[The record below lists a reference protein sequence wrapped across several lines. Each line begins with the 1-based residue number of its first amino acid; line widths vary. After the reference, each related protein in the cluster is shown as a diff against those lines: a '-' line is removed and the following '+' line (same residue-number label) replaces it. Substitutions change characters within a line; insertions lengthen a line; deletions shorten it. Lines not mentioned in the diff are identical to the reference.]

1 MTLTIFNFNENLYF
15 KKSIINFLNFG
26 SYAYRG
32 DRGDRGPIFIHIE
45 IPEMLFGG

>member
-1 MTLTIFNFNENLYF
+1 MALTIFNFNENVYF
-15 KKSIINFLNFG
+15 KTSIINFLNFG
-26 SYAYRG
+26 SYAY